1 MPELLQYPLPELKLV
16 YRLLHTQLPH
26 HPQLI
31 DSELLQD
38 LQTFL
43 QQQARRDGVDVSH
56 HAQWARWLET
66 GHLHTGI

>member
-1 MPELLQYPLPELKLV
+1 MPALLQYELQELKLI
-16 YRLLHTQLPH
+16 YRLLQAQLPQ

-38 LQTFL
+38 LQTYL
-43 QQQARRDGVDVSH
+43 QQQARHDGVDVSH

-66 GHLHTGI
+66 DNLLKGI